1 MNPADCQ
8 PKLQKEY
15 SRETWQALLP
25 QLLPGVEMFSRAQD
39 FPLTSEHERGIATA
53 RRQFG
58 AATLADGKRIAFYE
72 IEVAPNIQLQSN
84 RVGLRSLIVKCI
96 DEVSAHAVLAFFI
109 QPGKSFYRLTYA
121 AKESRLG
128 KDLKITTVQTAPRR
142 FTYILGEGES
152 CRTAAERFGK
162 LPSNTKIADLTDA
175 FSVDK
180 LNKEFFADFSMA
192 FDMVVKDILARNKGW
207 EQSAA
212 ERETQTLLNRLLFLY
227 FIQRKGWLDRRR
239 KYLISTF
246 NRFHQDDPEG
256 TSFNDKFLKP
266 FFVKLSAEDAFFPN
280 LELGDL
286 PFLNGGL
293 FDDELGS
300 LTERGRM
307 KVGNQAF
314 RHVFD
319 RLLEAYNF
327 TVRED
332 TPLDQ
337 EVAID
342 PEMIGKIFESLV
354 LQLEQ
359 SDTDGKTSRHD
370 TGSYYTPRPI
380 VHYLCREGLRA
391 WLEQF
396 PPSEIKS
403 SDWPKR
409 LEKLFT
415 LDASDG
421 IDDDERS
428 QLNELLTPEE
438 ANTLLKRLDDFR
450 ACDPAVGS
458 GAFLVGLLH
467 ELVNLRRLCQTRS
480 RGKDPA
486 ADIEWIYETKKL
498 VIEKV
503 LYGVDIQRRAVEIC
517 KLRLWISLMVDYPLE
532 VDPDDCA
539 VSDFRRALK
548 KITPLPNLDF
558 KIRRADS
565 LVEYIRG
572 HAVNFPQ
579 AATDS
584 RDFALSL
591 NKLGTAKHRFY
602 EARRKKDKRDA
613 QFDIMDATAELAQY
627 EFNAAKLKYGLLPS
641 DDDSD
646 RVAELARA
654 EAEMGKLQMQ
664 ISVAR
669 RKGEREKD
677 DYIERLN
684 RIFNDEASRNTGNQI
699 KRVEWK
705 LTAFNS
711 GLKNK
716 LMDLAK
722 ESQKILD
729 EFCYDITIDFKF
741 DGVAY
746 NRAKWAWEKGFV
758 GMDVGL
764 KVKFFT
770 KERDNHHHFLNE
782 AKLSAIAVS
791 IFFAALLLQPSSRL
805 KILAL
810 DDVLIGLDMQNRMP
824 VIDILKKH
832 FNDYQ
837 ILMLTYD
844 QTWFEIVKRHFPGN
858 GWKKIEFFASK
869 TPDGEV
875 PVFADNK
882 NYLAKSQ
889 DYFNL
894 PVPDYGSC
902 VNYLRKHFEEV
913 AREFCERQ
921 RLGVNVKADQDM
933 TKVPSSAFWSAI
945 ASGQA
950 AGKWPGLAKALLNDI
965 EIYRT
970 FILNPGS
977 HANSTAAYKSEIQR
991 SINAVQALEAG
1002 LAAIK

>member
-1 MNPADCQ
+1 M
-8 PKLQKEY
+8 
-15 SRETWQALLP
+15 
-25 QLLPGVEMFSRAQD
+25 
-39 FPLTSEHERGIATA
+39 
-53 RRQFG
+53 
-58 AATLADGKRIAFYE
+58 RI
-72 IEVAPNIQLQSN
+72 
-84 RVGLRSLIVKCI
+84 
-96 DEVSAHAVLAFFI
+96 
-109 QPGKSFYRLTYA
+109 
-121 AKESRLG
+121 
-128 KDLKITTVQTAPRR
+128 
-142 FTYILGEGES
+142 
-152 CRTAAERFGK
+152 
-162 LPSNTKIADLTDA
+162 TKI
-175 FSVDK
+175 
-180 LNKEFFADFSMA
+180 
-192 FDMVVKDILARNKGW
+192 
-207 EQSAA
+207 
-212 ERETQTLLNRLLFLY
+212 
-227 FIQRKGWLDRRR
+227 
-239 KYLISTF
+239 
-246 NRFHQDDPEG
+246 
-256 TSFNDKFLKP
+256 
-266 FFVKLSAEDAFFPN
+266 
-280 LELGDL
+280 
-286 PFLNGGL
+286 
-293 FDDELGS
+293 
-300 LTERGRM
+300 
-307 KVGNQAF
+307 
-314 RHVFD
+314 
-319 RLLEAYNF
+319 
-327 TVRED
+327 
-332 TPLDQ
+332 
-337 EVAID
+337 
-342 PEMIGKIFESLV
+342 
-354 LQLEQ
+354 
-359 SDTDGKTSRHD
+359 
-370 TGSYYTPRPI
+370 
-380 VHYLCREGLRA
+380 
-391 WLEQF
+391 
-396 PPSEIKS
+396 EIK
-403 SDWPKR
+403 
-409 LEKLFT
+409 
-415 LDASDG
+415 
-421 IDDDERS
+421 
-428 QLNELLTPEE
+428 
-438 ANTLLKRLDDFR
+438 DFR
-450 ACDPAVGS
+450 AFKGVPTVIDLAPGKNLLAYGENGS
-458 GAFLVGLLH
+458 GKSSLFTALKYFLERENKNHDFIANQNIFVTTDDGYIKLTLHAANDADSGMYEWSKAVNDTSKPLILETDKTKGFIDYKDLLATYFLH
-467 ELVNLRRLCQTRS
+467 QDEAAVNIFELLLNNLIPNVANDIT
-480 RGKDPA
+480 KNTFA
-486 ADIEWIYETKKL
+486 ADWE
-498 VIEKV
+498 
-503 LYGVDIQRRAVEIC
+503 
-517 KLRLWISLMVDYPLE
+517 
-532 VDPDDCA
+532 
-539 VSDFRRALK
+539 
-548 KITPLPNLDF
+548 
-558 KIRRADS
+558 
-565 LVEYIRG
+565 
-572 HAVNFPQ
+572 
-579 AATDS
+579 
-584 RDFALSL
+584 
-591 NKLGTAKHRFY
+591 
-602 EARRKKDKRDA
+602 
-613 QFDIMDATAELAQY
+613 
-627 EFNAAKLKYGLLPS
+627 AAKAAIP
-641 DDDSD
+641 
-646 RVAELARA
+646 
-654 EAEMGKLQMQ
+654 
-664 ISVAR
+664 
-669 RKGEREKD
+669 
-677 DYIERLN
+677 
-684 RIFNDEASRNTGNQI
+684 SRNTGNQI

>member
-1 MNPADCQ
+1 MNPATTQ
-8 PKLQKEY
+8 PHLQKKY
-15 SRETWQALLP
+15 ARATWHALLR
-25 QLLPGVEMFSRAQD
+25 QMLPGVEMFAQPHD
-39 FPLTSEHERGIATA
+39 FPLTSQYERGIASA

-72 IEVAPNIQLQSN
+72 IEVSPDVQLQSN

-96 DEVSAHAVLAFFI
+96 DEVSAHAVLAFFV
-109 QPGKSFYRLTYA
+109 QPGKPFYRLTYA
-121 AKESRLG
+121 AKESKLG
-128 KDLKITTVQTAPRR
+128 EDLQIRTEQTAPRR

-152 CRTAAERFGK
+152 CRTAAERFGR
-162 LPSNTKIADLTDA
+162 LPSNTKLSDLTEA

-180 LNKEFFADFSMA
+180 LNKEFFADFRKA
-192 FDMVVKDILARNKGW
+192 FDVVVKDILARNKGW
-207 EQSAA
+207 EQPDA

-239 KYLISTF
+239 DYLVSAF
-246 NRFHQDDPEG
+246 NRFHAEDAEG

-266 FFVKLSAEDAFFPN
+266 FFIKLSAEDAYFPN

-293 FDDELGS
+293 FDDEIGS

-359 SDTDGKTSRHD
+359 SDAGGKTSRHD

-380 VHYLCREGLRA
+380 VHYLCREGLRS
-391 WLEQF
+391 WIEQF
-396 PPSEIKS
+396 PPAKS
-403 SDWPKR
+403 KSNDWPAR

-421 IDDDERS
+421 IDDEERH
-428 QLNELLTPEE
+428 QLNELLTPDE
-438 ANTLLKRLDDFR
+438 ARTLLDRLDDFR

-467 ELVNLRRLCQTRS
+467 ELVNLRRLCESRS

-486 ADIEWIYETKKL
+486 ADIEWTYETKKR
-498 VIEKV
+498 VIERV

-532 VDPDDCA
+532 VDPDNCA
-539 VSDFRRALK
+539 LPDFRRALK
-548 KITPLPNLDF
+548 RITPLPNLDF

-579 AATDS
+579 SAADS

-591 NKLGTAKHRFY
+591 NKLATAKHRFY

-613 QFDIMDATAELAQY
+613 QLDIIEATAELAQY

-641 DDDSD
+641 DEDAD

-664 ISVAR
+664 IAAAR
-669 RKGEREKD
+669 KKGERDKD
-677 DYIERLN
+677 DQIERLS
-684 RIFNDEASRNTGNQI
+684 RVFNDEAKPTFVWQLDFAEIFHRDNRDGEARTTLLPEETPKGNGQ
-699 KRVEWK
+699 KPRQG
-705 LTAFNS
+705 F
-711 GLKNK
+711 
-716 LMDLAK
+716 DL
-722 ESQKILD
+722 I
-729 EFCYDITIDFKF
+729 
-741 DGVAY
+741 
-746 NRAKWAWEKGFV
+746 V
-758 GMDVGL
+758 GNPPFGATLSEDD
-764 KVKFFT
+764 
-770 KERDNHHHFLNE
+770 KERLKTRFDHIAHHSRQARHRPRT
-782 AKLSAIAVS
+782 
-791 IFFAALLLQPSSRL
+791 QP
-805 KILAL
+805 A
-810 DDVLIGLDMQNRMP
+810 
-824 VIDILKKH
+824 H
-832 FNDYQ
+832 
-837 ILMLTYD
+837 
-844 QTWFEIVKRHFPGN
+844 
-858 GWKKIEFFASK
+858 
-869 TPDGEV
+869 
-875 PVFADNK
+875 
-882 NYLAKSQ
+882 
-889 DYFNL
+889 
-894 PVPDYGSC
+894 
-902 VNYLRKHFEEV
+902 
-913 AREFCERQ
+913 
-921 RLGVNVKADQDM
+921 
-933 TKVPSSAFWSAI
+933 
-945 ASGQA
+945 
-950 AGKWPGLAKALLNDI
+950 
-965 EIYRT
+965 
-970 FILNPGS
+970 
-977 HANSTAAYKSEIQR
+977 
-991 SINAVQALEAG
+991 
-1002 LAAIK
+1002 